1 MKSLPLIV
9 ISFLLGAGVS
19 SYLSNDTRS
28 AEYKVDLPEEIQI
41 AKVGDSLTVY
51 RVSDGIIYLGFK
63 H

>member
-41 AKVGDSLTVY
+41 AKVGDSLEVY
-51 RVSDGIIYLGFK
+51 SVSEGVIYIGFK

>member
-1 MKSLPLIV
+1 MKESLLI
-9 ISFLLGAGVS
+9 IIALLLGIAVGHQAS
-19 SYLSNDTRS
+19 TKTLTTG
-28 AEYKVDLPEEIQI
+28 YKVDLPEEIQI